1 MAVLLFSVAIF
12 LSIVAASFVLMTAF
26 VSRAQVR
33 QRVGSSIRGGSF
45 ANASGP
51 TPLGELASVN
61 ERLLSASPARLTQL
75 RLDMQ
80 RAGFFSDDAPRIFL
94 LLRTISILALPT
106 LGFLAATAFMPS
118 STLMQRLLLTGVM
131 LIFSF
136 LLPNAALDRLKLIR
150 TEDYRR
156 KFPDLL
162 DMLTVCVDAGL
173 SFEGALQRL
182 ANDFSIRSPLMGI
195 NLQILSSELRAGR
208 PLSEA
213 LDALADRLGLDEA
226 KSFATLLKQSLEL
239 GSDIGSALRVYSE
252 EMREKRVMRAEEKAN
267 RLPVVMVIPL
277 GLFIFPVIM
286 LIILFPAA
294 IKITENLKNFGGG

>member
-1 MAVLLFSVAIF
+1 MVLLFSIAIF
-12 LSIVAASFVLMTAF
+12 LSIVAVSFLLMTTF

-33 QRVGSSIRGGSF
+33 QRVGSPGPGGTM
-45 ANASGP
+45 AGVSGS
-51 TPLGELASVN
+51 TPLGELATVN
-61 ERLLSASPARLTQL
+61 ERLFSASPARLTQL

-80 RAGFFSDDAPRIFL
+80 RAGFFSDEAPRIYL
-94 LLRTISILALPT
+94 LLRTVALITLPT
-106 LGFLAATAFMPS
+106 LAFLASALFMPNA
-118 STLMQRLLLTGVM
+118 TPTQRLLLTGVV

-182 ANDFSIRSPLMGI
+182 ARDFGLRSPLMGI
-195 NLQILSSELRAGR
+195 NLEILSSELRAGR
-208 PLSEA
+208 PLGEA
-213 LDALADRLGLDEA
+213 LDGLSERLGLEEA

-252 EMREKRVMRAEEKAN
+252 EMRDKRVMRAEERAN

-277 GLFIFPVIM
+277 GMFIFPVIM

-294 IKITENLKNFGGG
+294 IKITETLKNFGGG